1 MRISMRCFGSLDL
14 QDVDG
19 TSLVLASTS
28 DYTACRDAGLL
39 LTDDKHIQF
48 MNKKYRNKDKPT
60 DILSFPN
67 YTVRSNGSLNLLN
80 AISPYTS
87 QIQTPGVLPD
97 ARTQEGRYLGDMFLS
112 LPYIEAYC
120 RKNGRA
126 LLRSHFKDCRFPCTD
141 TTLEERMPILVAHGL
156 CHLMGSEIWSFG
168 IV

>member
-14 QDVDG
+14 QDVD
-19 TSLVLASTS
+19 
-28 DYTACRDAGLL
+28 GLL

-67 YTVRSNGSLNLLN
+67 YT
-80 AISPYTS
+80 
-87 QIQTPGVLPD
+87 IQTPGVLPD

-120 RKNGRA
+120 RNN
-126 LLRSHFKDCRFPCTD
+126 D

-156 CHLMGSEIWSFG
+156 CHLMGYDHETDDDFAIMSAAEEALLETYG
-168 IV
+168 KHVPPMYQ

>member
-14 QDVDG
+14 QDVD
-19 TSLVLASTS
+19 
-28 DYTACRDAGLL
+28 GLL

-67 YTVRSNGSLNLLN
+67 YT
-80 AISPYTS
+80 
-87 QIQTPGVLPD
+87 IQTPGVLPD

-120 RKNGRA
+120 RNNGRA
-126 LLRSHFKDCRFPCTD
+126 LLRSHVKDCRFPCT
-141 TTLEERMPILVAHGL
+141 RHHARGKNAH
-156 CHLMGSEIWSFG
+156 FG
-168 IV
+168 RARSVSLDGI